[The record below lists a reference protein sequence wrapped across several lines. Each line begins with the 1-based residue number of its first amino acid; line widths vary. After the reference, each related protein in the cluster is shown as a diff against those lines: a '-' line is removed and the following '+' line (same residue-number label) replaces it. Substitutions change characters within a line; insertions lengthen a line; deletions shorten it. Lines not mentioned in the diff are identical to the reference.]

1 MREGIRGR
9 REPFEISTS
18 GNLPTYLHV
27 HTYVERASINR
38 VSPPTNDGNHR
49 FHQPYA
55 LPRQHTRE
63 RAYSFSTRQT
73 FYPEKLPRMA
83 EKIIVPRW
91 NEGRSAGE
99 RGSLSLSAFSPWRRH
114 DTHLAAYRGRNAS
127 SRPRRRRL
135 ENACTYALRLAARRV
150 EAAKGCATKGKRREK
165 EIFRGT
171 RGNSSYPREN
181 SFGSQLRTSRVS
193 LFLLPFFLLLS
204 PPLFFPLL
212 NCYVSFSR
220 RRRDALCS
228 PLQRSSLSF
237 DASFD
242 SRAPRILSEDL
253 AANNWLPD

>member
-99 RGSLSLSAFSPWRRH
+99 RGSLSLSLHFLRGD
-114 DTHLAAYRGRNAS
+114 DTTL
-127 SRPRRRRL
+127 
-135 ENACTYALRLAARRV
+135 TWLRI
-150 EAAKGCATKGKRREK
+150 EAA
-165 EIFRGT
+165 T
-171 RGNSSYPREN
+171 RLVGH
-181 SFGSQLRTSRVS
+181 V
-193 LFLLPFFLLLS
+193 
-204 PPLFFPLL
+204 
-212 NCYVSFSR
+212 V
-220 RRRDALCS
+220 AV
-228 PLQRSSLSF
+228 
-237 DASFD
+237 
-242 SRAPRILSEDL
+242 
-253 AANNWLPD
+253 